1 MGRVDR
7 YTDRKI
13 FIAMLLEHGIN
24 VVQKGGLN
32 ENQFSISAYANHL
45 RRSRMAL
52 NFSRPVFD
60 EPNHHCK
67 GRTIETTLCGALF
80 DRTREPRNKKW
91 FRPGIDYVSFTDE
104 RDLVAKV
111 NYYLTH
117 EESAVASLRT
127 AT

>member
-1 MGRVDR
+1 M
-7 YTDRKI
+7 TDQLISVLWAVSTAIPTQNFHCNAAGTRDQC
-13 FIAMLLEHGIN
+13 GS
-24 VVQKGGLN
+24 KGGLN

-67 GRTIETTLCGALF
+67 GRTIETTLCGALLIEQENPE
-80 DRTREPRNKKW
+80 TKKW

-104 RDLVAKV
+104 RDLVAK
-111 NYYLTH
+111 
-117 EESAVASLRT
+117 
-127 AT
+127 